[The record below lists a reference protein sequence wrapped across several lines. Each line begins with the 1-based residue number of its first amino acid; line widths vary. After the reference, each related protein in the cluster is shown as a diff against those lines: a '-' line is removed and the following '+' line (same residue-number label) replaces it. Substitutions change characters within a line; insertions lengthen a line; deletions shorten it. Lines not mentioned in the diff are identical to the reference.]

1 MPPRQSAPPPEI
13 CASICF
19 RFCGR
24 AARRS
29 ARPRRTSKSSARA
42 AGWNT
47 VGRRRRLRAGLSA
60 QKHRDSGWPS
70 DMERRV
76 YPLHRLSEPL
86 SGRGDRVRKENRGKT
101 PLPQQQ
107 NLPGNGLNRSVPIRK
122 APARR
127 AAAQGPFRA
136 GSQKEICYSAVRVS
150 YRVNLIVLI
159 SNGRSARRSFFSL
172 CTSPSSRSSR
182 LHSHQLLKGKAVGM
196 VTEV

>member
-1 MPPRQSAPPPEI
+1 MIYWFSATGNSRYAAQAI
-13 CASICF
+13 
-19 RFCGR
+19 R
-24 AARRS
+24 AATGDMCVDLL
-29 ARPRRTSKSSARA
+29 PL
-42 AGWNT
+42 
-47 VGRRRRLRAGLSA
+47 LREGGTQIGA
-60 QKHRDSGWPS
+60 
-70 DMERRV
+70 
-76 YPLHRLSEPL
+76 
-86 SGRGDRVRKENRGKT
+86 
-101 PLPQQQ
+101 
-107 NLPGNGLNRSVPIRK
+107 

-172 CTSPSSRSSR
+172 CASPSSRSSR